1 MTQNTPSAAAR
12 TLFLCVCASV
22 PAVRAAAQCP
32 DGAPPPCAAT
42 RAVAAAPAANSVA
55 VLLFEN
61 LARDTS
67 YAYLADGLA
76 TEIATSLA
84 NVPRLLVQSPGV
96 VRRAQRAGGD
106 DDPRALGRRLGV
118 RYVVEGDF
126 QRGGDRLRVTV
137 RLVSVQAGTQ
147 RWSAAYTRPMADLLA
162 LQEEIAR
169 EVATNIAGTLLPQER
184 TGLVARA
191 TRDPAAWDHF
201 MRGNFE
207 LARRNPAGVS
217 RAIEEYEQAVRLDP
231 RFAKAQ
237 ARIGLG
243 WCLYLDWGWRH
254 PLPAESLLVRALAAS
269 DRALALDSLESDA
282 WMAKGYA
289 LAFVD
294 PRGSAAAAQALNRAV
309 TLDPRNVEAL
319 HQYASLL
326 GTVGTSYQRAIELER
341 QALLL
346 DPGRAISQF
355 TIGMTSA
362 ALGRHDDAIR
372 GYDSALAI
380 EPALYVGYAYR
391 GRLRLLGGDA
401 AGALSDAESALRY
414 APAGDEYYGWTLRAL
429 LSVAGGDTA
438 AAGDYIERIAAPWRG
453 QATVPVLLAAQI
465 GAGLTALHRYDE
477 AMEWLWRG
485 RPLGARLRLELDYAE
500 YAPLRSRTDF
510 QRLLQQIRP
519 PS

>member
-1 MTQNTPSAAAR
+1 VKVTAFALLALAVLPPWRLAA
-12 TLFLCVCASV
+12 L
-22 PAVRAAAQCP
+22 QCP
-32 DGAPPPCAAT
+32 DGAPPPCASA

-162 LQEEIAR
+162 VQEEIAR

-184 TGLVARA
+184 TSLAARA

-243 WCLYLDWGWRH
+243 WDLYLDWGWRH
-254 PLPAESLLVRALAAS
+254 PLPRESLLVRALAAA
-269 DRALALDSLESDA
+269 DRALALDSLESDG

-289 LAFVD
+289 LSFVD
-294 PRGSAAAAQALNRAV
+294 PRGSRAALAALDRAV
-309 TLDPRNVEAL
+309 ALDPRNVEAL
-319 HQYASLL
+319 HQNASLV
-326 GTVGTSYQRAIELER
+326 GGMGTSYSRAIELER

-355 TIGMTSA
+355 VIGITYA
-362 ALGRHDDAIR
+362 AMGRRDEATR
-372 GYDSALAI
+372 AFDSSLVL
-380 EPALYVGYAYR
+380 ELTLYPAYYYG
-391 GRLRLLGGDA
+391 GRLRLLAGDT
-401 AGALSDAESALRY
+401 AGARADGERALRY
-414 APAGDEYYGWTLRAL
+414 APAGDEYYGWAL
-429 LSVAGGDTA
+429 LAMVSAASGDTA
-438 AAGDYIERIAAPWRG
+438 AARGFIDRSAAPLRG
-453 QATVPVLLAAQI
+453 EATVLPLVAANV
-465 GAGLTALHRYDE
+465 AAALVSLHRYDE
-477 AMEWLWRG
+477 AMEWLLR
-485 RPLGARLRLELDYAE
+485 ARSPGMRVRLDLDLAE
-500 YAPLRSRTDF
+500 FAPLRARADF
-510 QRLLQQIRP
+510 QQFLLRIQPPADVIRSP
-519 PS
+519 